1 MCHCEPSTTRQ
12 CSFLNALYAK
22 VKMDTKAE
30 TIRFIWHKWKFFLQS
45 CYCCH
50 WPLRN
55 FNHLSQGV
63 VSIAHS
69 TKPRGNWSTL
79 VNRRL
84 RLNLHVLNS
93 FANMEGVKIM
103 PRSPFKDV
111 ASSAFKNS
119 PMQTLCCFFAYNANL
134 VVQHWTKVLHTRYK
148 SFLLQRN

>member
-1 MCHCEPSTTRQ
+1 MSLLNPLKVHFWMLCMRRSKWILKQRQ
-12 CSFLNALYAK
+12 YGSFDINGNFFF
-22 VKMDTKAE
+22 AE
-30 TIRFIWHKWKFFLQS
+30 LLD
-45 CYCCH
+45 

-69 TKPRGNWSTL
+69 TKARGNWSTL